1 MTNLSKPKF
10 GSAVP
15 PHQDST
21 FLHTTPKN
29 TLLGFWLALE
39 DATEDNGCLWSV
51 PGSHKK
57 FKNVP
62 NEHNPDLAYMFRTP
76 DGGTEFRDGRK
87 DEYFKSE
94 DFNWVP
100 HQARKGDLVLIHG
113 QVFHKD
119 WFSKSKSQF
128 LPRFYAKI
136 LNMGQKIE
144 KSP

>member
-1 MTNLSKPKF
+1 MKIIKPVKPKF
-10 GSAVP
+10 GAAVP

-57 FKNVP
+57 FQNIP
-62 NEHNPDLAYMFRTP
+62 NEQNPDLAYMFRTQ
-76 DGGTEFRDGRK
+76 DGGTEFRGGRK
-87 DEYFKSE
+87 EEYFKAE

-119 WFSKSKSQF
+119 QFSK
-128 LPRFYAKI
+128 I
-136 LNMGQKIE
+136 LIHF
-144 KSP
+144 PI